1 LPKHD
6 DIVVQVSPE
15 ALKAAALGVI
25 SGLRSMSGPASV
37 ARAARDGR
45 LSLEGTG
52 LSFLGSPRVA
62 TVLTVL
68 QAGEL
73 IGDKLPATPSRTSP
87 PPLLG
92 RAGAGAL
99 VGAAVSEGKRPV
111 AGALLGAG
119 VAVAAAFAGENV
131 RAMIGERSGVPD
143 VLLALAEDAV
153 VMTLGARLLRQ
164 G

>member
-1 LPKHD
+1 M
-6 DIVVQVSPE
+6 S
-15 ALKAAALGVI
+15 ALRVLGLGAI

-45 LSLEGTG
+45 IPVKGTR
-52 LSFLGSPRVA
+52 LAFLASPRLA
-62 TVLTVL
+62 TVLTIF

-73 IGDKLPATPSRTSP
+73 IGDKLPSTPSRTAL

-92 RAGAGAL
+92 RAAAGAL

-111 AGALLGAG
+111 ANALLGGAA
-119 VAVAAAFAGENV
+119 AVAAAFAGENL
-131 RAMIGERSGVPD
+131 RAALGSRTGLPD
-143 VLLALAEDAV
+143 PPLAVAEDAV
-153 VMTLGARLLRQ
+153 VLIVAARLLR